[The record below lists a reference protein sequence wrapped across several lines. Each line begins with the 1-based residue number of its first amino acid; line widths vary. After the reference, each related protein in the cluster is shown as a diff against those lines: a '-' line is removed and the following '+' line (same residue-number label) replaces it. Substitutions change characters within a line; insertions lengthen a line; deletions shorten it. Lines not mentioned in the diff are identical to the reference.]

1 MKPLSGMNDRLQP
14 GMSMAA
20 ASRAA
25 WRDAMPMEWMCG
37 KERVAVSARCGC
49 GEITEN

>member
-25 WRDAMPMEWMCG
+25 WRDADGMDVREG
-37 KERVAVSARCGC
+37 KSCRQRAMRLRR
-49 GEITEN
+49 NN